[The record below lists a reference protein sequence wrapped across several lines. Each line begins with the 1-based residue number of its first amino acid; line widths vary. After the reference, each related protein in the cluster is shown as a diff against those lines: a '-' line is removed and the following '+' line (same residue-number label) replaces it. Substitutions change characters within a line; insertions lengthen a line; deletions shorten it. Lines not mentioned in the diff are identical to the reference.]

1 MVETMGDVPSAMEVE
16 ETDDCDMLK
25 STLFTRQELVVN
37 QFTASNAGAS
47 DGGRQMNNMVFVIP
61 DDVPPTVRSTREEG
75 KEYCLNCA
83 WATSDLKK
91 DECPVCYRISSKWKI
106 VMSKPAIFDEFLL
119 RSRIHPVMIMCIILR
134 NMPDSFKKAIE
145 IAARQELVVNQFTA
159 SNAGASD
166 GGRQMNNMV
175 FVIPDDVPPT
185 VRSTREE
192 GKEYCLNCALATS
205 DLKKDECPVCYRIS
219 SKWKI
224 VMSKPAIFDEF
235 LLRSR
240 IHPVM
245 IMCIILRNMPDS
257 FKKAIQTAAHEEFII
272 TQVTASNAS
281 SSAVTATAISRKES
295 LDDNAKILTNSQATT

>member
-1 MVETMGDVPSAMEVE
+1 MVETMGDVSSAMEVE

-25 STLFTRQELVVN
+25 STLF
-37 QFTASNAGAS
+37 S
-47 DGGRQMNNMVFVIP
+47 VF
-61 DDVPPTVRSTREEG
+61 
-75 KEYCLNCA
+75 
-83 WATSDLKK
+83 
-91 DECPVCYRISSKWKI
+91 
-106 VMSKPAIFDEFLL
+106 
-119 RSRIHPVMIMCIILR
+119 
-134 NMPDSFKKAIE
+134 
-145 IAARQELVVNQFTA
+145 
-159 SNAGASD
+159 GASD

-205 DLKKDECPVCYRIS
+205 DLKKDECPVCYRIR

-224 VMSKPAIFDEF
+224 VMVFPIREGRTEYHGLIWRKNLLTGDNGKTKVSKSKPAIFDEL

-245 IMCIILRNMPDS
+245 ITCIILRNMPDS
-257 FKKAIQTAAHEEFII
+257 FKKAIQTAAREEFMI

-295 LDDNAKILTNSQATT
+295 LDDSAEILTNSQAMT